1 VSIISPQLST
11 KILMIKYVLV
21 SWELYVLKWWCQG
34 DGRVI
39 TFFYAEFEHL
49 TKEKYIEVVH
59 AYIETTSVRS
69 NAFNNDK
76 VLMPL

>member
-1 VSIISPQLST
+1 
-11 KILMIKYVLV
+11 MIKYVLV
-21 SWELYVLKWWCQG
+21 SWELYVLKRWCQG

-39 TFFYAEFEHL
+39 TFFYAEIEHL

-59 AYIETTSVRS
+59 AYIEGSLRTTLVRS

>member
-1 VSIISPQLST
+1 
-11 KILMIKYVLV
+11 MIKYVLV

-39 TFFYAEFEHL
+39 TFFYAEIEHL
-49 TKEKYIEVVH
+49 TKEKYIDVAH
-59 AYIETTSVRS
+59 AYIEGSLRATLMRS